1 MFLRGC
7 RWKFVSNAPS
17 AQWEEL
23 YLFSSSRC
31 NFSGAAWFSVREAL
45 EANLR
50 KFWRLEERATQV
62 KFDDIETRS
71 GGLNQHFWDAKSPA
85 AITDT
90 SIPQPSAHKRTR
102 FFPYMSASA
111 GAELLEAKCDS
122 HPSSSEPGETAA
134 AVEFSLSPDGQSVAY
149 QPAYGL

>member
-7 RWKFVSNAPS
+7 RWKFVSNALS

-31 NFSGAAWFSVREAL
+31 NFSGAAWFSVREVV

-71 GGLNQHFWDAKSPA
+71 GA
-85 AITDT
+85 
-90 SIPQPSAHKRTR
+90 
-102 FFPYMSASA
+102 
-111 GAELLEAKCDS
+111 
-122 HPSSSEPGETAA
+122 
-134 AVEFSLSPDGQSVAY
+134 
-149 QPAYGL
+149 